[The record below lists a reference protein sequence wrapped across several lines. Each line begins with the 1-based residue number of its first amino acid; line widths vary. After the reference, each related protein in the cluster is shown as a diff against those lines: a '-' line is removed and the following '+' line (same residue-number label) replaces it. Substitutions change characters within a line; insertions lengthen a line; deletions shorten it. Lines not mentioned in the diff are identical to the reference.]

1 MDSNCTKPNAR
12 WQHIKVAAVT
22 WIPWIKMIERGKCID
37 VRGPMAEIIH
47 SLSTALNF
55 SFTVLSP
62 VDKAFGSKRKKGD
75 WTGMIGML
83 IRKEVD
89 FVLTPVSATQSRFEI
104 ADFTNPIMTGPM
116 HILTSNPVERSD
128 LFSFFKAFQVE
139 VWLFLGLSILLVSG
153 ISFVLQLMLPESEIR
168 HQCMI
173 YRFFQHFWT
182 YFTCF
187 LIQGLPR
194 LPVRSSLRLL
204 VGIWWLICLVVMC
217 SFSGKLVSMFTS
229 NRAMNKI
236 DTLQDLLQH
245 PNITIVLEDNSS
257 FTATIKKAEKG
268 IYKRLWKAVENNPH
282 TTYSFNEIT
291 SENMLENIAEGTHA
305 TLLQMVTLKTE
316 LSRRYTEK
324 GFCGFYV
331 GKEEIFPKTSIIA
344 MGKHLPSC
352 FQQKLKRMID
362 GAVENYLFGKWI
374 DMLTVNYT
382 RCVVT
387 QPSGVRQRTLF
398 DLRGV
403 FSCFAIGIMTSLLV
417 FLFEK
422 CFPTFL
428 NL

>member
-83 IRKEVD
+83 IRK
-89 FVLTPVSATQSRFEI
+89 
-104 ADFTNPIMTGPM
+104 
-116 HILTSNPVERSD
+116 
-128 LFSFFKAFQVE
+128 